1 MTWPSELPVLR
12 VRWARPTD
20 RLEECV
26 AFYRD
31 GLGLRELGRFEGHAG
46 YDGVLLGLPGSDYH
60 LELTSHADGS
70 PGPAPTTDNLLVLY
84 LDSREAAEALAARLA
99 SRGHPAVEPENPYW
113 DGRSVTVADP
123 DGWRVVLDW
132 GLAEDEYPVES

>member
-1 MTWPSELPVLR
+1 MEKLMFQGAHVAQIR
-12 VRWARPTD
+12 IARPTD
-20 RLEECV
+20 QLERVV

-99 SRGHPAVEPENPYW
+99 SRGHPVELRLELLQ
-113 DGRSVTVADP
+113 VAIP
-123 DGWRVVLDW
+123 PRTAGQH
-132 GLAEDEYPVES
+132 P